1 MNTEDMLA
9 LTCGQDH
16 NNKISTDM
24 LQGSQVTIITIYITI
39 ANEHKYSIFFT
50 KHNIFTIFLNV
61 SFEWVKNRKVVED
74 ILNWVR
80 DANLSLGMQISC
92 KYQMKS
98 NEIKSNIMQI
108 SCSGC
113 KNCECCPVS
122 QLIVR

>member
-24 LQGSQVTIITIYITI
+24 LQGSQVTIITIYITKYITI

-61 SFEWVKNRKVVED
+61 SFYWVKNRKVVED

-80 DANLSLGMQISC
+80 DAKISLGMQI
-92 KYQMKS
+92 YQ
-98 NEIKSNIMQI
+98 
-108 SCSGC
+108 
-113 KNCECCPVS
+113 
-122 QLIVR
+122 